1 VATKFSVS
9 ALPVRDLE
17 RIRARGLDDFNNA
30 VVVSTNQD
38 NDGIPLRCCLRE
50 AAVGERVAFIAFQ
63 PSAVG
68 GAYAE
73 VGPVFIHAD
82 SCAGYEDNDAYP
94 VGFRQCQQ
102 LFRAY
107 DVEGRQVD
115 NQIVEGQQA
124 ETAIAKLFARP
135 DVAYLHSRNQLAG
148 CYMFAI
154 TRNDAAT

>member
-1 VATKFSVS
+1 MATKFSVW

-38 NDGIPLRCCLRE
+38 KDGIPLRCCLRG
-50 AAVGERVAFIAFQ
+50 AAVGERVALIAFQ

-68 GAYAE
+68 GAYAA
-73 VGPVFIHAD
+73 VGPIFIHAD

-94 VGFRQCQQ
+94 VGFRPRRQ

-115 NQIVEGQQA
+115 NQIVWGQQA

-135 DVAYLHSRNQLAG
+135 DIAYLHTRNHLAG
-148 CYMFAI
+148 CYMFTIA
-154 TRNDAAT
+154 RNDAAT